1 MLTGKQIAESGMLT
15 GFEEKN
21 MQQQGVDIRIAKINK
36 IKGKV
41 GVVPEEGKTVL
52 PEYEPIQPLHYKKG
66 EGERIYGWMLGPGVY
81 DIEFVEGVKVDSFHA
96 MKPLTRSS
104 LVRMGSRIDS
114 GLYDAGFN
122 TEHCGAMLYVSHPVI
137 IAVNA
142 RVAQIVCLESDEVSN
157 LYNGQFQ
164 GDKQRES
171 QNKA

>member
-1 MLTGKQIAESGMLT
+1 MLTGRQIAESGMLT

-21 MQQQGVDIRIAKINK
+21 IQQQGVDIRIAKVNK
-36 IKGKV
+36 VKGKL
-41 GVVPEEGKTVL
+41 GVVPETGKTIL
-52 PEYEPIQPLHYKKG
+52 PDYEPIQPLHYMKN

-81 DIEFVEGVKVDSFHA
+81 DIEFVEGVNIDSFHA

-104 LVRMGSRIDS
+104 LVRMGARIDS

-122 TEHCGAMLYVSHPVI
+122 TEHCGAMLYVTTPVI

-142 RVAQIVCLESDEVSN
+142 RVAQIVCLESDEVHN

-164 GDKQRES
+164 NDKQRGA
-171 QNKA
+171 K